1 MASSGDGFGPAG
13 VRFGRRGGPSQQTDD
28 HAIQYSYPWIH
39 GIISIL
45 NAKIL
50 RAEPGRRAEGATR
63 GSRKA
68 QRDRRYEEGTAAA
81 RVGAEARLMKKA
93 GYFEVQRGT
102 SLSLSLSLAC

>member
-1 MASSGDGFGPAG
+1 M
-13 VRFGRRGGPSQQTDD
+13 VRLESALDVVEAHHNKPMTMLFNTHTHG
-28 HAIQYSYPWIH
+28 IH